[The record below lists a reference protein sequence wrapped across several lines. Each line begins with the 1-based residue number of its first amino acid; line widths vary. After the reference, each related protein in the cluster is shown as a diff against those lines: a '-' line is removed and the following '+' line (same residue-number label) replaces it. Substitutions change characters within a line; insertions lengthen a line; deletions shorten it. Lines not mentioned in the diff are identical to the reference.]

1 MTLER
6 FVTIATYVFPWEA
19 QLAKARLESEG
30 IDAVVADEN
39 AAGIYGA
46 NAIGGIKLRAREE
59 DAGRAA
65 DLLRTLRPLPE
76 IYLVTEEDSRRARC
90 PVCRSEDLADE
101 GWFRRRWSC
110 RACGAAWKDSA
121 ETAADPDNPGQEPES
136 ELAERPH
143 AGLVTVA
150 RFDTPWQAHLA
161 RTLLESQGID
171 ACVLEERLPPLSLLT
186 GEPLALNRVE
196 VHTADAGRAFELLA
210 EVDAGGAAES
220 MPAE

>member
-1 MTLER
+1 MSDRMPER

-65 DLLRTLRPLPE
+65 DLLRTLRPLPQ
-76 IYLVTEEDSRRARC
+76 IYLVTEEDSRQARC
-90 PVCRSEDLADE
+90 PACRSEDVAAE

-110 RACGAAWKDSA
+110 RACGTAWKDGS
-121 ETAADPDNPGQEPES
+121 EEEPE
-136 ELAERPH
+136 PD

-150 RFDTPWQAHLA
+150 RFDTPWEAHLA

-196 VHTADAGRAFELLA
+196 VHTADAGRAVELLA

>member
-1 MTLER
+1 MRHER

-59 DAGRAA
+59 DAGHAA
-65 DLLRTLRPLPE
+65 DLLRTLRPIPE
-76 IYLVTEEDSRRARC
+76 IYLVTEEDSRRVRC
-90 PVCRSEDLADE
+90 PACRSEDVAAE

-110 RACGAAWKDSA
+110 RACGAAWKDEA
-121 ETAADPDNPGQEPES
+121 EDQEDADPAD
-136 ELAERPH
+136 
-143 AGLVTVA
+143 LVTIA
-150 RFDTPWQAHLA
+150 RFDTPWEAHLA

-171 ACVLEERLPPLSLLT
+171 ACVLEERLPPINLLT

-196 VHTADAGRAFELLA
+196 VHAADAGRAAELLA
-210 EVDAGGAAES
+210 EVDAGAAAES
-220 MPAE
+220 LPAE

>member
-1 MTLER
+1 MRLER

-59 DAGRAA
+59 DADRAA
-65 DLLRTLRPLPE
+65 GLLRTLRPLPE

-90 PVCRSEDLADE
+90 PDCRSEDVAAE

-110 RACGAAWKDSA
+110 RACGAAWKDA
-121 ETAADPDNPGQEPES
+121 TEDLENPGNTEPEP
-136 ELAERPH
+136 AQH
-143 AGLVTVA
+143 ARLVTVA
-150 RFDTPWQAHLA
+150 RFDTPWEAHLA

-196 VHTADAGRAFELLA
+196 VHTADAGRAVELLA
-210 EVDAGGAAES
+210 EVDAGAAES

>member
-1 MTLER
+1 MRLER

-59 DAGRAA
+59 DADRAA

-90 PVCRSEDLADE
+90 PVCRSEDVAAE

-110 RACGAAWKDSA
+110 GSCGAAWKD
-121 ETAADPDNPGQEPES
+121 AADSPEETGPEPEQ
-136 ELAERPH
+136 H
-143 AGLVTVA
+143 ARLVTVA
-150 RFDTPWQAHLA
+150 RFDTPWEAHLA

-210 EVDAGGAAES
+210 EVGSGSAAES
-220 MPAE
+220 IPAD

>member
-1 MTLER
+1 MSDLMPDRLER

-30 IDAVVADEN
+30 IDAVIADEN

-90 PVCRSEDLADE
+90 PACRSEDVAAE

-110 RACGAAWKDSA
+110 RACGAAWKDA
-121 ETAADPDNPGQEPES
+121 EPEPAPRS
-136 ELAERPH
+136 HTA
-143 AGLVTVA
+143 LVTVA
-150 RFDTPWQAHLA
+150 RFDTPWEAHLA

-171 ACVLEERLPPLSLLT
+171 ACVLEERLPPLNLLT

>member
-1 MTLER
+1 MALER

-59 DAGRAA
+59 DADRAA

-90 PVCRSEDLADE
+90 PACRSEDVAAE

-110 RACGAAWKDSA
+110 RACGAAWKD
-121 ETAADPDNPGQEPES
+121 AADSPEDTGSEP
-136 ELAERPH
+136 APAQH
-143 AGLVTVA
+143 ARLVTVA
-150 RFDTPWQAHLA
+150 RFDTPWEAHLA

-171 ACVLEERLPPLSLLT
+171 ACVLEERLPPLNLLT

-196 VHTADAGRAFELLA
+196 VLTADAGRAFELLA
-210 EVDAGGAAES
+210 EIDAAES
-220 MPAE
+220 LPAE